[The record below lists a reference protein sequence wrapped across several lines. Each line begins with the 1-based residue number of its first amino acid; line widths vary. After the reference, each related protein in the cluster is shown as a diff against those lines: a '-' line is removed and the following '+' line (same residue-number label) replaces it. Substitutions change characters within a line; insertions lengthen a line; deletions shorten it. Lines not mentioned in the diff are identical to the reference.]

1 MPAIIEVKYFNS
13 FVLKK
18 ICSSI
23 ASGSGLPTDIVDNMP
38 VYNGSFGIPQDIGG
52 YNRYTT
58 SGTSQLKLDTSWV
71 IEEARIRGGY
81 NNTSVDFGVRA
92 YTTTEEPNGFIRG
105 NALIYS
111 GIFNSRTGIN
121 QTNVFS
127 VGKDITKAL
136 NPANGTIQKLY
147 AEDTNLI
154 VFQENKVSRALIDK
168 DAIYSA
174 EGGGTVTSSTLV
186 IGQIVPYAGEFGISR
201 NPESFAVYGYRKY
214 FADRDR
220 NAVLR
225 LSGDGITE
233 ISNNGMYDYFRDQFN
248 TIDVGD
254 LKGRITG
261 GWDIYTKQY
270 TLCLQNGFNLNTVRD
285 FYNTLSFDERVAGW
299 TSFYTYNPDQILS
312 LRNNMYTLKYNKLYK
327 HYSQNVNRGNF
338 YGVDNASSITF
349 VFNPSPNYS
358 KTFKTINYEGSNGWE
373 VSSLVSDQTGAVN
386 EGGSQVFVQ
395 DATTKIYSLNEGEY
409 VINPANG
416 QPVSSADYQSVF
428 FTNQPGLPRI
438 HAGFFR
444 KENKYVA
451 NIINNTSI
459 SPSEIRSGNSIT
471 GVKGFFTTVVVSTDN
486 TTDPG
491 GPKQLFSVGT
501 NYIMNNG
508 YE

>member
-1 MPAIIEVKYFNS
+1 MGAVIEVKYFNS
-13 FVLKK
+13 FLLKK
-18 ICSSI
+18 IPSI
-23 ASGSGLPTDIVDNMP
+23 ATDNTLL
-38 VYNGSFGIPQDIGG
+38 YLGSFGIPTDIGG
-52 YNRYTT
+52 YARGYSEN
-58 SGTSQLKLDTSWV
+58 DTVENSSWV

-81 NNTSVDFGVRA
+81 NNTTVDFGVRA
-92 YTTTEEPNGFIRG
+92 YTTTEEPEGFIRG
-105 NALIYS
+105 NTLIYS

-127 VGKDITKAL
+127 VGEDITKSL
-136 NPANGTIQKLY
+136 DPINGTVQRLY

-154 VFQENKVSRALIDK
+154 IFQENKVSRALIDK

-174 EGGGTVTSSTLV
+174 EGGGSVTSSTLV

-214 FADRDR
+214 FTDRDR

-225 LSGDGITE
+225 LSGDGITP
-233 ISNNGMYDYFRDQFN
+233 ISSNGMYDYFRDKFN
-248 TIDVGD
+248 TIDSGS
-254 LKGRITG
+254 LPGRITG
-261 GWDIYTKQY
+261 GWDMYSKQY
-270 TLCLQNGFNLNTVRD
+270 VVCLQGAIGSADSTYD
-285 FYNTLSFDERVAGW
+285 TLSFDEKVAGW
-299 TSFYTYNPDQILS
+299 TSFYTYNPDSIFS
-312 LRNNMYTLKYNKLYK
+312 LRNNTYTLKNNKLYK
-327 HYSQNVNRGNF
+327 HYSENVNRGNF
-338 YGVDNASSITF
+338 YGVDNASSVTF
-349 VFNPSPNYS
+349 VFNPAPNYS

-409 VINPANG
+409 VINPADG

>member
-1 MPAIIEVKYFNS
+1 MGAVIEVKYFNS
-13 FVLKK
+13 FLLKK
-18 ICSSI
+18 V
-23 ASGSGLPTDIVDNMP
+23 TDNVSPNTLL
-38 VYNGSFGIPQDIGG
+38 YNGSFGIPSDIGG
-52 YNRYTT
+52 WQRYQ
-58 SGTSQLKLDTSWV
+58 SSSINQNVSWV

-105 NALIYS
+105 NTLIYS

-127 VGKDITKAL
+127 VGEDITKSL
-136 NPANGTIQKLY
+136 DPVNGTVQRLY
-147 AEDTNLI
+147 AEDTNLVI
-154 VFQENKVSRALIDK
+154 FQENKVSKALIDK

-174 EGGGTVTSSTLV
+174 EGGGSVTSSNLV

-201 NPESFAVYGYRKY
+201 NPESFAIYGYRKY

-225 LSGDGITE
+225 LSGDGITP
-233 ISNNGMYDYFRDQFN
+233 ISSNGMYDYFRDKFN
-248 TIDVGD
+248 TIDSGS
-254 LKGRITG
+254 LPGRITG
-261 GWDIYTKQY
+261 GWDMYSKQY
-270 TLCLQNGFNLNTVRD
+270 VLCLQGGIGSADSTYD
-285 FYNTLSFDERVAGW
+285 TLSFDEKVAGW
-299 TSFYTYNPDQILS
+299 TSFYTYNPDFIFS
-312 LRNNMYTLKYNKLYK
+312 LRNNTYTLKDNKLYK
-327 HYSQNVNRGNF
+327 HYSENVNRGNF
-338 YGVDNASSITF
+338 YGVDNASSVTF
-349 VFNPSPNYS
+349 VFNPAPNYS
-358 KTFKTINYEGSNGWE
+358 KTFKNINYEGSNGWE

>member
-13 FVLKK
+13 FLLKK
-18 ICSSI
+18 I
-23 ASGSGLPTDIVDNMP
+23 ASAPNTGGNLPADIIDQMP

-52 YNRYTT
+52 FFRYDNSVST
-58 SGTSQLKLDTSWV
+58 QIDRNVSWN

-92 YTTTEEPNGFIRG
+92 YTTTEEPNGFTRG

-186 IGQIVPYAGEFGISR
+186 IGQIVPYSGEFGISR

-254 LKGRITG
+254 LKGRLTG

-327 HYSQNVNRGNF
+327 HYSQSVKRGNF
-338 YGVDNASSITF
+338 YGVDNASSVTF
-349 VFNPSPNYS
+349 VFNPAPNYS
-358 KTFKTINYEGSNGWE
+358 KTFKNINYEGSNGWE

-409 VINPANG
+409 VINPADG

>member
-1 MPAIIEVKYFNS
+1 MGAVIEVKYFNS
-13 FVLKK
+13 FLLKK
-18 ICSSI
+18 IPAKSS
-23 ASGSGLPTDIVDNMP
+23 VP
-38 VYNGSFGIPQDIGG
+38 VYGTNNTLLYLGSLGVPSDIGG
-52 YNRYTT
+52 YSRSYTASNT
-58 SGTSQLKLDTSWV
+58 EVDFSWV
-71 IEEARIRGGY
+71 IEESRIRGGY
-81 NNTSVDFGVRA
+81 NNTTVDFGVRA
-92 YTTTEEPNGFIRG
+92 YTTTEEPEGFIRG
-105 NALIYS
+105 NTLIYS

-127 VGKDITKAL
+127 VGEDITKSL
-136 NPANGTIQKLY
+136 DPVNGTVQRLY

-154 VFQENKVSRALIDK
+154 IFQENKVSKALIDK

-174 EGGGTVTSSTLV
+174 EGGGSVTSSNLV
-186 IGQIVPYAGEFGISR
+186 IGQIVPYSGEFGISR
-201 NPESFAVYGYRKY
+201 NPESFAIYGYRKY

-225 LSGDGITE
+225 LSGDGITP
-233 ISNNGMYDYFRDQFN
+233 ISSNGMYDYFRDKFN
-248 TIDVGD
+248 TIDSGS
-254 LKGRITG
+254 LPGRITG
-261 GWDIYTKQY
+261 GWDMYSKQY
-270 TLCLQNGFNLNTVRD
+270 VLCLQGGIGSADSTYD
-285 FYNTLSFDERVAGW
+285 TLSFDEKVAGW
-299 TSFYTYNPDQILS
+299 TSFYTYNPDFIFS
-312 LRNNMYTLKYNKLYK
+312 LRNNTYTLKDNKLYK
-327 HYSQNVNRGNF
+327 HYSENVNRGNF

-349 VFNPSPNYS
+349 VFNPAPNYS
-358 KTFKTINYEGSNGWE
+358 KTFKNINYEGSNGWE

-409 VINPANG
+409 VINPADG

-451 NIINNTSI
+451 NIINNTSM

-471 GVKGFFTTVVVSTDN
+471 GIKGFFTTVVVSTDN